1 VELTPG
7 QLKLMPIWGSI
18 EAAVSQRASTADL
31 WQAVRE
37 AAAQGNLDITGVNA
51 IDLGGLR
58 SMGAQI
64 RNAAANLA
72 SATAGASIEGSM
84 VAQAPW
90 ARPLAEQ
97 NALGMY
103 QVRYLHS
110 VLEDGE
116 AVTAWRTSVFEGA
129 IPATVEGL
137 MAAVTE
143 DAQAVAD
150 SHGTSHIGVSG
161 VQILVV

>member
-1 VELTPG
+1 MELTPG

-18 EAAVSQRASTADL
+18 EHAVSQRKSTAAI
-31 WQAVRE
+31 WQAVRK
-37 AAAQGNLDITGVNA
+37 AAAQINLDITGVNA

-84 VAQAPW
+84 VAEAPW
-90 ARPLAEQ
+90 SRPLAGQ
-97 NALGMY
+97 NALGLY
-103 QVRYLHS
+103 HVRYEHS

-116 AVTAWRTSVFEGA
+116 AVTLWRTSVFEGA

-137 MAAVTE
+137 MAAITE

-161 VQILVV
+161 LQILVV